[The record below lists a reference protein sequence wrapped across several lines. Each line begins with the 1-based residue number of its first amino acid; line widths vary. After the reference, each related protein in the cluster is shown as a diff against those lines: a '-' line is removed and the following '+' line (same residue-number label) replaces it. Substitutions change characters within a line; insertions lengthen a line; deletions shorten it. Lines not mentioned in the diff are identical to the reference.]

1 MYLHIRN
8 QHYLS
13 TLSTA
18 LSNTSTNKYICIT
31 GHANND
37 LGEKGK
43 MLHRHENFFALTP
56 RAPCAPRHGYNHC
69 LSCTGTHFRRVER
82 RGYRQPAYPDDDIGR
97 EAGGGFPIGAH
108 GALGVSAK
116 KFSAVSYSAF

>member
-1 MYLHIRN
+1 MGSIFQGESPLERSLWLGVSLFNKYFSSYVCMYLHIRN

-43 MLHRHENFFALTP
+43 RLYLYISGNFL
-56 RAPCAPRHGYNHC
+56 
-69 LSCTGTHFRRVER
+69 LL
-82 RGYRQPAYPDDDIGR
+82 D
-97 EAGGGFPIGAH
+97 
-108 GALGVSAK
+108 
-116 KFSAVSYSAF
+116 